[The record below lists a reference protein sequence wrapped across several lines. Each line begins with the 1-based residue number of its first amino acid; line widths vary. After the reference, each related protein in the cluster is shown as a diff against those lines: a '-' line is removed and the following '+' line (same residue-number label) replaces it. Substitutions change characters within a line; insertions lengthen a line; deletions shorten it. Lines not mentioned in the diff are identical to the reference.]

1 MTSFSHTS
9 FHFRVVLYAPEDFI
23 DTTEDE
29 KRKLK
34 KKKKKLL
41 RKKSGSGTTKI
52 VIKQSAFHLQ

>member
-1 MTSFSHTS
+1 MTSFTHTS
-9 FHFRVVLYAPEDFI
+9 FHFRAVLYAPEDFI

-34 KKKKKLL
+34 LKKKLL
-41 RKKSGSGTTKI
+41 RKKSCSGTTKI